1 MIYTMNGMVSQLNLQ
16 ADKPGDYYGQS
27 AQFSGDGFS
36 DMNFVTHAV
45 DPAQFNAWIAAHK
58 GKGPALDEAA
68 YGALS
73 KQGVIKQPI
82 IFGAA
87 APGLFDRIAQQK
99 IAPQPGPQAG
109 RPEAQVSPR
118 TVQ

>member
-1 MIYTMNGMVSQLNLQ
+1 M
-16 ADKPGDYYGQS
+16 
-27 AQFSGDGFS
+27 
-36 DMNFVTHAV
+36 
-45 DPAQFNAWIAAHK
+45 
-58 GKGPALDEAA
+58 
-68 YGALS
+68 
-73 KQGVIKQPI
+73 QPI